1 MNIQDILPGKSY
13 ACKYLDLSGAEC
25 VAVIHTR
32 DTEQELVRVC
42 DVESDMMMTLA
53 YALIYDVDVID
64 WQEQLV

>member
-13 ACKYLDLSGAEC
+13 ACKYLDLSGTEC